1 MLGDGRLKPFL
12 IELVEN
18 IFTAENQ
25 CHRAEREKS
34 TAENHG
40 FKIGRGAQK
49 EKNTPKKVRV
59 EATIYLKNVL
69 TLRCCIHNRGCSKH

>member
-1 MLGDGRLKPFL
+1 LQKRKWDGWFFFWGILGMLGDGRLKPFL

-34 TAENHG
+34 TAENQG

-49 EKNTPKKVRV
+49 EKKALKKVRV
-59 EATIYLKNVL
+59 EATI
-69 TLRCCIHNRGCSKH
+69 